1 MRLTVT
7 IILLCCYKGLGTLVV
22 DLNEPSNE
30 EKNTY
35 LALGQGIE
43 INNPL
48 TLCLRFNIKDAFVT
62 NYVFSTEDEELV
74 FLLSFSY
81 RFGLVL
87 INSVNLVFEIP
98 KNNDLSPFHWHHIC
112 ISSSKDS
119 YIVVIDGQQWYHA
132 SHTAGSSEKT
142 IVKRLDFGFTSEY
155 WVYSDGINFKGLLS
169 ELNVWSK
176 SLSLSQMVKIT
187 TNCGKVDPI
196 PDILNWSELDESVIR
211 GSKYVEKM
219 GNICPQGNA
228 TSPIYKIMPYI
239 YDRENAI
246 QACKILNGEVAFP
259 NSLNELQSWNGK
271 LSRLKLKIIVNNRLP
286 LIIIKTFCSTCIRIC
301 MSIFHGTN
309 KKVIKW
315 IMD

>member
-48 TLCLRFNIKDAFVT
+48 TFCLRFNIKDILAT
-62 NYVFSTEDEELV
+62 NYIFSSKDEELL

-81 RFGLVL
+81 GFGLVL

-98 KNNDLSPFHWHHIC
+98 KDNDLSPFHWHHIC

-119 YIVVIDGQQWYHA
+119 YIVVIDGQQWYRA
-132 SHTAGSSEKT
+132 SHTAGSSEKI

-176 SLSLSQMVKIT
+176 SLSLSQLVEIT

-239 YDRENAI
+239 YNRDNAI
-246 QACKILNGEVAFP
+246 HVCKILNGEVAYP
-259 NSLNELQSWNGK
+259 NSLNELKTWNGK
-271 LSRLKLKIIVNNRLP
+271 LSTLKLKMNVNNSFP
-286 LIIIKTFCSTCIRIC
+286 LNIIKTFCSSCIRIC
-301 MSIFHGTN
+301 MSTLHGTN

>member
-1 MRLTVT
+1 MRLTV
-7 IILLCCYKGLGTLVV
+7 IILLLCCYGGLGTLVV

-30 EKNTY
+30 EKKTY

-48 TLCLRFNIKDAFVT
+48 TFCLRFNIKDILAT
-62 NYVFSTEDEELV
+62 NYIFSSKDEELL

-81 RFGLVL
+81 GFGLVL

-98 KNNDLSPFHWHHIC
+98 KDNDLSPFHWHHIC

-119 YIVVIDGQQWYHA
+119 YIIVVDGHQWYHA
-132 SHTAGSSEKT
+132 SHTVGSSEKT

-155 WVYSDGINFKGLLS
+155 WVYSDGIKFKGLLS

-176 SLSLSQMVKIT
+176 SLSLSQMVEIT
-187 TNCGKVDPI
+187 TNCGKVYPI
-196 PDILNWSELDESVIR
+196 PDILNWSEITKSMIK
-211 GSKYVEKM
+211 GSKYIEKM
-219 GNICPQGNA
+219 GNICPQRNA

-239 YDRENAI
+239 YDRDNAI
-246 QACKILNGEVAFP
+246 HVCKILNGEVAFP

-271 LSRLKLKIIVNNRLP
+271 LSRL
-286 LIIIKTFCSTCIRIC
+286 
-301 MSIFHGTN
+301 
-309 KKVIKW
+309 
-315 IMD
+315 

>member
-48 TLCLRFNIKDAFVT
+48 TFCLRFNIKDILAT
-62 NYVFSTEDEELV
+62 NYIFSSKDEELL

-81 RFGLVL
+81 GFGLVL

-98 KNNDLSPFHWHHIC
+98 KDNDLSPFHWHHIC

-169 ELNVWSK
+169 ELNVWSR
-176 SLSLSQMVKIT
+176 SLSLSQMVEIT

-196 PDILNWSELDESVIR
+196 PDILNWSEVTKSMII
-211 GSKYVEKM
+211 GSKYIEKT
-219 GNICPQGNA
+219 GNICPQRNA

-239 YDRENAI
+239 YDRDNAI
-246 QACKILNGEVAFP
+246 HVCKILNGEVAFP

-271 LSRLKLKIIVNNRLP
+271 LSRFKLKIIVNNSFP

-301 MSIFHGTN
+301 MSIFYGTN

>member
-1 MRLTVT
+1 MSLTVT
-7 IILLCCYKGLGTLVV
+7 ILLLCCYGGLGTLVV

-30 EKNTY
+30 EKNTF

-48 TLCLRFNIKDAFVT
+48 TFCLRFNIKDILAT
-62 NYVFSTEDEELV
+62 NYIFSSKDEELL

-98 KNNDLSPFHWHHIC
+98 KDNDLSPFHWHHIC

-132 SHTAGSSEKT
+132 SHTVGSSEKT

-176 SLSLSQMVKIT
+176 SLSLSQMVEIT

-196 PDILNWSELDESVIR
+196 PDILNWSELTKSMIR
-211 GSKYVEKM
+211 GSKYIEKM
-219 GNICPQGNA
+219 GNICPQRNA

-239 YDRENAI
+239 YDRDNAI
-246 QACKILNGEVAFP
+246 HVCKILNGEVAFP
-259 NSLNELQSWNGK
+259 NSLNELQTWNGK
-271 LSRLKLKIIVNNRLP
+271 LSRLKFKIIVNNSFP

-301 MSIFHGTN
+301 MFIFHGTN

>member
-48 TLCLRFNIKDAFVT
+48 TFCLRFNIKDILAT
-62 NYVFSTEDEELV
+62 NYIFSSKDEELL

-81 RFGLVL
+81 GFGLLL
-87 INSVNLVFEIP
+87 INSVNPVFEIP
-98 KNNDLSPFHWHHIC
+98 KDNDLSPFHWHHIC
-112 ISSSKDS
+112 ISSSIDS
-119 YIVVIDGQQWYHA
+119 YIVVIDGKQWYHA
-132 SHTAGSSEKT
+132 SHTVGSSEKT
-142 IVKRLDFGFTSEY
+142 IVKRLDLGSTNEY

-169 ELNVWSK
+169 ELNIWSK
-176 SLSLSQMVKIT
+176 PLSFSQMVEIT

-239 YDRENAI
+239 YDRDNGLHV
-246 QACKILNGEVAFP
+246 CKILNGEVAFP
-259 NSLNELQSWNGK
+259 NSLNELKTWNGK
-271 LSRLKLKIIVNNRLP
+271 LPRLKPKITVNN
-286 LIIIKTFCSTCIRIC
+286 SYY
-301 MSIFHGTN
+301 
-309 KKVIKW
+309 
-315 IMD
+315 